1 MSSPRVIF
9 KRCGCRDTAGRRLE
23 QHCWRLSARG
33 HGTWYFHCSATNLM
47 GRRERARRGGYP
59 SQAAARQARDE
70 FLAASAAD
78 RTAQGWTVERWL
90 RHWLDTRTSIR
101 ATTRFHYTR
110 DVDTVL
116 IPYLGRYRLAD
127 LDAQLLR
134 TVFAAI
140 ADTRNTKGRP
150 QSASAMN
157 HLRTTLRAAL
167 NLAVK
172 EGVLDCNPARHIEIT
187 GYQQPH
193 AKVWTEAR
201 VESWEQTGAH
211 PAVAVWTADQLAEFL
226 GSVNDDP
233 LFALWWLAGLRGLR
247 RGELCGL
254 SWTDIDL
261 DRGVL
266 TIERNRTTVGYQ
278 VVEGDPKTPAGRRAV
293 ALDRRSADIL
303 RIHRRH
309 EQDRKAEAAE
319 KGKVWFNS
327 GYVFIRRDGKPI
339 NPNYATTRFA
349 ILVRRAGLPPV
360 RLHDLR
366 HGAAS
371 LAHEAGADLKTLQ
384 DLLGH
389 SSIVV
394 TADTYTS
401 VLPQIQRRCADA
413 TAQLV
418 LNAARRTRTKIKTKA
433 RKNRPDRGPKAAAP
447 APAKPKTG
455 ASGSVK
461 RKRAVKP
468 QVTTPSTRENAVS
481 AVAPTSHPRNTHRP
495 NTTDRRKGLNRVSAA
510 QTHNDVARPKGLE
523 PLTF

>member
-1 MSSPRVIF
+1 MS
-9 KRCGCRDTAGRRLE
+9 E
-23 QHCWRLSARG
+23 RG
-33 HGTWYFHCSATNLM
+33 HGTWYFHCSATNLL

-59 SQAAARQARDE
+59 SQAAARHGRDE
-70 FLAASAAD
+70 WLSSTAAD

-90 RHWLDTRTSIR
+90 RHWLDNRKTIR
-101 ATTRFHYTR
+101 PTTRFHYNR

-116 IPYLGRYRLAD
+116 IPQLGRYRLAD
-127 LDAQLLR
+127 LDAPLLR
-134 TVFAAI
+134 TVFAQI
-140 ADTRNTKGRP
+140 AATRNSKGRP

-193 AKVWTEAR
+193 AKVWTDAR
-201 VESWEQTGAH
+201 VESWEQTGAR
-211 PAVAVWTADQLAEFL
+211 PAVAVWTADQLTEFL
-226 GSVNDDP
+226 SSVNDDP

-254 SWTDIDL
+254 RWSDIDL

-266 TIERNRTTVGYQ
+266 TIERNRTTAGYH
-278 VVEGDPKTPAGRRAV
+278 VVEGNPKTPAGRRAV
-293 ALDRRSADIL
+293 ALDKRSVRIL
-303 RIHRRH
+303 RVHRRYEH
-309 EQDRKAEAAE
+309 DRKAEAAE
-319 KGKVWFNS
+319 NGTPWADT
-327 GYVFIRRDGKPI
+327 GYVFTRADGLPI
-339 NPNYATTRFA
+339 NPNYATTRFR
-349 ILVRRAGLPPV
+349 LLSRRAGLPPV

-371 LAHEAGADLKTLQ
+371 LAHQAGADLKTLQ

-418 LNAARRTRTKIKTKA
+418 LNAARRTRTKIKASA
-433 RKNRPDRGPKAAAP
+433 RKNRPHRGPKAGTP
-447 APAKPKTG
+447 APTKPKTG
-455 ASGSVK
+455 APCRPK
-461 RKRAVKP
+461 REQATKP
-468 QVTTPSTRENAVS
+468 QVTSRQTREKAVS
-481 AVAPTSHPRNTHRP
+481 GPAPTSHPRDTHRP
-495 NTTDRRKGLNRVSAA
+495 HGPDNKKGLTAIPAGQALHDLV
-510 QTHNDVARPKGLE
+510 RPKGFE